1 MLTEEQVMIRDM
13 ARNYARERLAPT
25 AQAREK
31 AGAIEPEI
39 VTELGELGFLGMT
52 IDPDWGG
59 AGADYVSYALAMIEI
74 AAGDGAVSTMVSVH
88 NAPVCAVLDRF
99 GSDEQKER
107 WLRPLA
113 EGQHIGSFALTE
125 AQAGSDASNLK
136 SKAARTNEGFVVN
149 GTKQFISSARI
160 GRTTVLFA
168 MTDPAAGKKGMSCF
182 VVANDTPGFGVVRV

>member
-13 ARNYARERLAPT
+13 ARNFAQERLAPT

-59 AGADYVSYALAMIEI
+59 AGADYVSYALAMMEI
-74 AAGDGAVSTMVSVH
+74 AAGDGSVSTMVSVH

-107 WLRPLA
+107 
-113 EGQHIGSFALTE
+113 
-125 AQAGSDASNLK
+125 
-136 SKAARTNEGFVVN
+136 
-149 GTKQFISSARI
+149 
-160 GRTTVLFA
+160 
-168 MTDPAAGKKGMSCF
+168 
-182 VVANDTPGFGVVRV
+182 